1 MPLYIS
7 KGKLDKGT
15 FMGLSALQFSLCM
28 YTQEKARNELATMR
42 ASNNK
47 MALSRAQSELSQEY
61 YSKLQ
66 SKKLNYYHNGA
77 YVPIS
82 YSYLMGDASHK
93 DAHVFNMGYSMLNP
107 EIAAEYGV
115 SSANVTPTKTDSSII
130 LTDYRGLVVLN
141 GEYAKAIQNTL
152 GPGVYRDG
160 DGRGTTF
167 NQTAIPEIIAN
178 YVGYTPGSDMYEAF
192 MAVYNNDKTKMESL
206 GLTGVIDGSKI
217 NGEVV
222 KNGLQIKNRAD
233 VYKATIDFYKP
244 IFQAC
249 ATNGWTTEYTSQLP
263 DSDYISN
270 ALTSG
275 IFQLATVDKTG
286 NYEAGTNLQ
295 YYLNAAFVTERR
307 DSVEQEE
314 LTAWYNKEK
323 AKIAEKEDQWDIE
336 LQNLS
341 TERSALE
348 TQIESIESLI
358 DKAIEVFNWGA

>member
-1 MPLYIS
+1 
-7 KGKLDKGT
+7 
-15 FMGLSALQFSLCM
+15 MGLSALQFSLCM
-28 YTQEKARNELATMR
+28 YVDEKARNELATMR

-77 YVPIS
+77 YVPIT
-82 YSYLMGDASHK
+82 YNYLMGDASHK
-93 DAHVFNMGYSMLNP
+93 DAHIFNLGYSMLDP
-107 EIAAEYGV
+107 ETAAQYNV
-115 SSANVTPTKTDSSII
+115 SCANVPPTKNDSSII

-152 GPGVYRDG
+152 GSGVYRDG

-167 NQTAIPEIIAN
+167 NQTAIPDIIAN
-178 YVGYTPGSDMYEAF
+178 YLGYGKGSEMYEAF
-192 MAVYNNDKTKMESL
+192 MAVYNNDTTKMAQL
-206 GLTGVIDGSKI
+206 GLTGNIDGTKL
-217 NGEVV
+217 NGDVV
-222 KNGLQIKNRAD
+222 KNGFQIKSRAD
-233 VYKATIDFYKP
+233 VYKSTIDFYKP

-249 ATNGWTTEYTSQLP
+249 ATNGWTTEYSSELS
-263 DSDYISN
+263 DSDYINN
-270 ALTSG
+270 AITSG

-286 NYEAGTNLQ
+286 NYEPDTSLQ
-295 YYLNAAFVTERR
+295 YYINAAFVTERR

-323 AKIAEKEDQWDIE
+323 AKIAEKEDQWDVE

-341 TERSALE
+341 TELSALE

-358 DKAIEVFNWGA
+358 EKAIEVFNWGA